1 MYFSKSAISYCLMT
15 EFSLASVL
23 KKYPNKFVGC
33 CLANPAEDGSGLKH
47 LEELILKVYSCYF
60 IAVTLPLT
68 DHSDIF
74 SGVYSC

>member
-68 DHSDIF
+68 DHSNIF